1 VPALGITGGIATGK
15 STFSEAFCRHLSA
28 ELFDADQCSRDL
40 LANDATVRTA
50 VQEAF
55 GPRAFGPTGQPDR
68 VWLREA
74 VFADA
79 SKRRQLEQILHPA
92 IRTAWV
98 IRAADAAATG
108 KWLCVDIPL
117 LYETGAQSQFA
128 AVIVVAC
135 SAATQRARL
144 LEKRQLSATIA
155 DQILAAQLDLAT
167 KIAQADHLIWNDSSN
182 SCLDRQARLLA
193 GALRQRF
200 RCSRRDDG

>member
-1 VPALGITGGIATGK
+1 MPALGITGGIATGK
-15 STFSEAFCRHLSA
+15 STFSEAFCRYLSA
-28 ELFDADQCSRDL
+28 GLFDADQCSRDL
-40 LANDATVRTA
+40 LANDAAVRQA
-50 VQEAF
+50 VQDAF
-55 GPRAFGPTGQPDR
+55 GPRAFGPNGHPDR

-74 VFADA
+74 VFADS

-92 IRTAWV
+92 IRAAWT

-155 DQILAAQLDLAT
+155 DQILAAQLNLAT

-193 GALRQRF
+193 GAF
-200 RCSRRDDG
+200 RERNP